1 MERVKERCRRKSG
14 RRIYLSQSSLAG
26 NCPLVGLVASTKG
39 TRILIP
45 KGEEKRFLDNF
56 VGECFSPCPGFDS
69 DVVFEIFLLVP
80 SIELIFMYSSSAA

>member
-1 MERVKERCRRKSG
+1 MLFICAFDRPIALMQHEFDSIKGK
-14 RRIYLSQSSLAG
+14 RI
-26 NCPLVGLVASTKG
+26 P
-39 TRILIP
+39 IP